1 MLCWCPGWVYT
12 QKNTCKKKT
21 QFGLGKKKKSVL
33 VATVTD
39 GDGLTSHKNRR
50 FWSPRKQPKQCLQV
64 TLNIWVHISL
74 STANASSTNGV
85 RGRFIEKEN
94 LPGPGMSPSHFNQS
108 GWPTQNPMTHAHLK
122 WFPRCLSVLPQ
133 TPNGISQDPPPPFPS
148 GPQTAPAKLLC
159 KKKKKKT
166 PQPWITK
173 LNPALMKYTS
183 YTSRS
188 CWPLN
193 DSTGAAGV

>member
-1 MLCWCPGWVYT
+1 MLWLGLRT
-12 QKNTCKKKT
+12 KNTCKKKKPR
-21 QFGLGKKKKSVL
+21 FGLEEKSVL

-50 FWSPRKQPKQCLQV
+50 FWSPQKHPKQCLQV
-64 TLNIWVHISL
+64 TLNRCVRISR
-74 STANASSTNGV
+74 STANASSTIWM

-108 GWPTQNPMTHAHLK
+108 GRPTQNPMTHAHLK
-122 WFPRCLSVLPQ
+122 WFPRCLRSARTNTQWDQP
-133 TPNGISQDPPPPFPS
+133 GPS
-148 GPQTAPAKLLC
+148 SPVSIRSPDSSCKAPLQ
-159 KKKKKKT
+159 KKKKRT
-166 PQPWITK
+166 QPWITK
-173 LNPALMKYTS
+173 LNPALVKYTS

-193 DSTGAAGV
+193 DSTGAAGA